1 MARVTARRW
10 LPPLALLAFAVS
22 ACGGDDR
29 GRLMDGWER
38 EGRAV
43 SDADLQMYAG
53 PVHCEQDAALILSV
67 SVPSDGGDPAVAGG
81 SFVRDPEGVMDDYT
95 AATFDADAELPDD
108 AVPTGYENAAGV
120 ALWLADDG
128 STAYLVDD
136 DTVEAWPA
144 LEPSVCA

>member
-1 MARVTARRW
+1 MTARRW

-22 ACGGDDR
+22 ACGADDQE
-29 GRLMDGWER
+29 RLLEAWER
-38 EGRAV
+38 DGRAV

-53 PVHCEQDAALILSV
+53 PAHCQQDAALILSF
-67 SVPSDGGDPAVAGG
+67 SVPRESPAAGG

-95 AATFDADAELPDD
+95 AASFHADAELPDD
-108 AVPTGYENAAGV
+108 ALPTGYENAAGV
-120 ALWLADDG
+120 ELWLADDG

>member
-1 MARVTARRW
+1 MARVPARRW
-10 LPPLALLAFAVS
+10 LPPLVLIAIAVT

-29 GRLMDGWER
+29 ARLLNGWER
-38 EGRAV
+38 DGRAV
-43 SDADLQMYAG
+43 SDADLEIHAG
-53 PVHCEQDAALILSV
+53 PSHCDQDTALILWV
-67 SVPSDGGDPAVAGG
+67 AVPEDGGGSPTAGG
-81 SFVRDPEGVMDDYT
+81 SFVRDPEGVMDDT
-95 AATFDADAELPDD
+95 AGSFVADAELPDD

-120 ALWLADDG
+120 ELGLAGDR